1 MEEQPKR
8 KLTKTKSDTS
18 SIRELNNRLDN
29 HSEETKMILKELHEI
44 KTALMGDTITNNGG
58 LVQRVI
64 SLERDK
70 QLINDKLVAVEKDM
84 NKIKWIGMVVVAIP
98 TILQSLDYVFK
109 LFSK

>member
-8 KLTKTKSDTS
+8 KTVRKQDTS

-64 SLERDK
+64 SLEKDK
-70 QLINDKLVAVEKDM
+70 QELSDKLLGLEKDM
-84 NKIKWIGMVVVAIP
+84 NKIKWIGMVIVAVP
-98 TILQSLDYVFK
+98 TILQSLDNVIK
-109 LFSK
+109 LFGK